1 MKGATLRLQ
10 LVAGLLLLA
19 AMLIYLPGLSGPLLF
34 DDQPALSGNPLVQI
48 EGDVLDEWRV
58 AALSSGSGPL
68 RRPVTMLTFAANHV
82 VVGDFSPAGLKAVN
96 LAIHIAVAALL
107 YFLCMSILAALAGG
121 GDLYTRRLVA
131 LTAAAIW
138 LLHPLNVSTV
148 LYAVQRMAQL
158 STLFVVA
165 GLLVFMHYR
174 QRWAQSGASAG
185 DLMAAALWV
194 LLLTLAAV
202 LSKENG
208 ALLPWLIVVLEVCI
222 FRGIWAGRPKP
233 WLARVGWLAL
243 VFPVVLVLVLLVV
256 APENLVGGYAARE
269 FTLEERLLTQGRL
282 LWRYLGW
289 LCVPNIGD
297 MGFQHDDIAL
307 STGLLAPWTTGLALA
322 AWGLAGALAVVFRKR
337 FPLLLLALL
346 FYLVGHSMESTL
358 LPLEMVYEH
367 RNYLPGMLI
376 CLLLAWFVVVPIA
389 NSAKVG
395 VWYPIAGVLVV
406 LVVLSFL
413 RVQSWS
419 DELLLAQSNLANHP
433 QSSRS
438 NYFYANALLR
448 HYRRGESQGLGEYEQ
463 AEALLL
469 SRHYFERMYQTNN
482 RDVAALVMLYYLD
495 NRYFTQMQEQVDWLA
510 RLEQL
515 LETRTMQPSDWNA
528 LEMLVGLFAA
538 DVDQVD
544 SAVVLAL
551 LDQLAERY
559 PDSTD
564 LVRYRYQYLSALGAD
579 QSELLVLLQRGLEL
593 APGDAWFYYQMIYEQ
608 SRVPDIAGMYSYARL
623 WLLNDPG
630 RYHLLQLKD
639 LFEVPDTVSEASGD

>member
-208 ALLPWLIVVLEVCI
+208 ALLPWLVVVLEVCI

-322 AWGLAGALAVVFRKR
+322 AWGLAGALALVFRKR

-389 NSAKVG
+389 NSSKVG
-395 VWYPIAGVLVV
+395 VWYPVAGVLAV
-406 LVVLSFL
+406 LAVLSFL

-438 NYFYANALLR
+438 NYFYANAMLR
-448 HYRRGESQGLGEYEQ
+448 HYRRGESQGLDEHEQ

-515 LETRTMQPSDWNA
+515 LQTRRMQPSDWNA
-528 LEMLVGLFAA
+528 LEMLIGLFAA

-564 LVRYRYQYLSALGAD
+564 LLRYRYQYLSALGAD
-579 QSELLVLLQRGLEL
+579 QSELLVLLQRGLDL
-593 APGDAWFYYQMIYEQ
+593 APRNAWFYYQMIYEQ

-639 LFEVPDTVSEASGD
+639 LFEVPGNVSETNSD